1 MIQAIKK
8 FIFALRFKW
17 AVKKADTLKH
27 LTHRKHMVLVVNKR
41 LEVFSRKEIKML
53 IDNGVFRKGTTIH
66 DIEKKAIYITL

>member
-8 FIFALRFKW
+8 FIFALRFKR

-27 LTHRKHMVLVVNKR
+27 LTHRKHMNKR

>member
-8 FIFALRFKW
+8 FIFALRFKR

-41 LEVFSRKEIKML
+41 LA
-53 IDNGVFRKGTTIH
+53 IH